1 MNSTRVIS
9 GYDFDKFTKD
19 FWVIHATL
27 LEHSWNSSKNNNNVK
42 NQTSNFKENSYG
54 CFRRFGSLW
63 DRLSKLSFPENIF
76 IHLEKI
82 DVHFH
87 WFKKS
92 SHPTPQELNLN
103 YKFDAFY
110 SFVRFSSV
118 PSVVRLRSL
127 VKAQEAKGWNRRRYH
142 PPIIMITAGGA
153 AYRWRWGNSAFLV
166 EKPKHSNVGRTPQ
179 PEKKENNE
187 HTKSFSKFQP
197 NGGLSVALRSN
208 VIPTQKSQPRRI
220 IEIAKTHTPT
230 SPV

>member
-1 MNSTRVIS
+1 MKSIIQKYHRNSMNSIRVIS
-9 GYDFDKFTKD
+9 GYDFGKFTKD
-19 FWVIHATL
+19 FWVIHANF
-27 LEHSWNSSKNNNNVK
+27 LEQSWNFPENSNNVQ
-42 NQTSNFKENSYG
+42 NQTSNFNQNAYC
-54 CFRRFGSLW
+54 CFHQFGSLW

-118 PSVVRLRSL
+118 PSVVRLRSS

-142 PPIIMITAGGA
+142 PPIIMITAGA
-153 AYRWRWGNSAFLV
+153 AVYRHRWGNSAFLV
-166 EKPKHSNVGRTPQ
+166 ENRNIQ
-179 PEKKENNE
+179 ML
-187 HTKSFSKFQP
+187 
-197 NGGLSVALRSN
+197 GGPPV
-208 VIPTQKSQPRRI
+208 PTQKKGKQWTHEKLFEVP
-220 IEIAKTHTPT
+220 AKWRPECGA
-230 SPV
+230 PI